1 MEINKYTDIIGV
13 IACGDVVEGRMVIL
27 TSHSSSYDFGSRSDL
42 FGARVPANPAEAA
55 KAKYII
61 TWPVSNSQVTD
72 DIKMLVPM
80 PSYNWSL
87 RPGAFDQTGNVPFTS
102 KIYLTYPGN
111 QNGVV
116 IPSGYQALAFD
127 RGVFTVPSGGFTFS
141 ASIMAAGAPLRVKDV
156 ATDTLA
162 EAGKLVYDAASGIFA
177 VVERFNSDDGSLTFR
192 TL

>member
-27 TSHSSSYDFGSRSDL
+27 TSHSSSYDFGSRADL
-42 FGARVPANPAEAA
+42 MGARVPINSTEAG

-80 PSYNWSL
+80 PAYNWSL
-87 RPGAFDQTGNVPFTS
+87 RQGGWDQVGNVPFTS

-111 QNGVV
+111 QNGQT

-127 RGVFTVPSGGFTFS
+127 RGVFTVPSGGFVF
-141 ASIMAAGAPLRVKDV
+141 AAGIMAAGAPLEVLNV
-156 ATDTLA
+156 ADDTAA
-162 EAGKLVYDAASGIFA
+162 EAGKLAYSSGGTIA
-177 VVERFNSDDGSLTFR
+177 IVERFNSEDGSLTFR

>member
-27 TSHSSSYDFGSRSDL
+27 TNHATSYDFGSRADVY
-42 FGARVPANPAEAA
+42 GVRVPANSTEAG
-55 KAKYII
+55 KAKYVV
-61 TWPVSNSQVTD
+61 TWPVTNSRVTD
-72 DIKMLVPM
+72 DIRMIVPF
-80 PSYNWSL
+80 PSYSFGL
-87 RPGAFDQTGNVPFTS
+87 RGGGWDQAGNVPFTG

-127 RGVFTVPSGGFTFS
+127 KGVFTVQSGGFVF
-141 ASIMAAGAPLRVKDV
+141 AAGIMNAGAPLKVSNTND
-156 ATDTLA
+156 DTA
-162 EAGKLVYDAASGIFA
+162 AQAGKLAYDSNGTIA

>member
-1 MEINKYTDIIGV
+1 MEINKYTDIVGV

-27 TSHSSSYDFGSRSDL
+27 TSHSSSYDFGSRADL
-42 FGARVPANPAEAA
+42 YGARVPASFAEAL

-61 TWPVSNSQVTD
+61 SWPVTNSRVTD
-72 DIKMLVPM
+72 DVRMIVPM
-80 PSYNWSL
+80 PAYNWSL
-87 RPGAFDQTGNVPFTS
+87 RQGGWDQAGNVPFTG

-111 QNGVV
+111 QNGVT

-127 RGVFTVPSGGFTFS
+127 KGVFTVQSGGFAFS

-156 ATDTLA
+156 ATDGLA
-162 EAGKLVYDAASGIFA
+162 EAGKLVYDNASGIIA
-177 VVERFNSDDGSLTFR
+177 IVERFNSEDGSLTFR

>member
-13 IACGDVVEGRMVIL
+13 IACGDIVEGRMVIL
-27 TSHSSSYDFGSRSDL
+27 TSHGSSYDFGSRADL
-42 FGARVPANPAEAA
+42 FGARLPASDTEAG

-61 TWPVSNSQVTD
+61 TWPVNNSQVTD

-87 RPGAFDQTGNVPFTS
+87 RQGGWDQVGNVPFTS

-111 QNGVV
+111 QNGVT

-127 RGVFTVPSGGFTFS
+127 RGVFTVYSGGFVF
-141 ASIMAAGAPLRVKDV
+141 AAGIMAAGAPLEVLNT
-156 ATDTLA
+156 TDDGA
-162 EAGKLVYDAASGIFA
+162 NGGKLAYASGGTIA
-177 VVERFNSDDGSLTFR
+177 IVERFNSEDGSLTFR

>member
-27 TSHSSSYDFGSRSDL
+27 TKHASSNDFGSNLDL
-42 FGARVPANPAEAA
+42 YGVRVPADSTEAG
-55 KAKYII
+55 KAKYIV

-80 PSYNWSL
+80 PSYGWSL
-87 RPGAFDQTGNVPFTS
+87 RQGGWDQTGNVPFTS

-111 QNGVV
+111 QNGVT

-127 RGVFTVPSGGFTFS
+127 RGVFTVPSGAFVFAAG
-141 ASIMAAGAPLRVKDV
+141 IMSAGAPLEVLNSND
-156 ATDTLA
+156 DTA
-162 EAGKLVYDAASGIFA
+162 AQAGKLAYNAAGTIA
-177 VVERFNSDDGSLTFR
+177 IVERFNSEDGSLTFR

>member
-27 TSHSSSYDFGSRSDL
+27 TSHSSSYDFGSRADL
-42 FGARVPANPAEAA
+42 MGARVPINSTEAG

-80 PSYNWSL
+80 PAYNWSL
-87 RPGAFDQTGNVPFTS
+87 RQGGWDQVGNVPFTS

-111 QNGVV
+111 QNGQT

-127 RGVFTVPSGGFTFS
+127 KGVFTVPSGGFVF
-141 ASIMAAGAPLRVKDV
+141 AAGIMAAGAPLEVLNV
-156 ATDTLA
+156 ADDTAA
-162 EAGKLVYDAASGIFA
+162 EAGKLAYSSGGTIA
-177 VVERFNSDDGSLTFR
+177 IVERFNSEDGSLTFR